1 MRRIESRGLR
11 LKLWCACAITTVSLA
26 ARSAGAQAPA
36 ESWDALFIGN
46 SKVGSIQTRV
56 NPVKDKD
63 RALINVLVDYK
74 LSLRRG
80 NDSVEIA
87 MQYGTIETLE
97 GEVLRLDTRTQAS
110 NQIIQVRGDVI
121 DGKMTLEIIN
131 GRQKQQEILVW
142 GPEVRGPYGPELSFT
157 RSPMKPGEVRKLKT
171 FMPNYNKIV
180 EVTLTARTVEA
191 IPLGGGAIRDLLRI
205 DQQIQTLDNK
215 PMPEM
220 NQTFWVDSV
229 GQVLKT
235 FNDNF
240 GGTTAYRT
248 TREAAV
254 RRVAKADQFDLIN
267 GMVVQVTRKIT
278 NPENSRDILYKV
290 SLTDADPAAF
300 FPNDRRQTL
309 KPGPEPRSASL
320 VVRTAGPLDGEAGPE
335 TVGAEY
341 LRSNPLVTSDD
352 SQVIRLARKAVGT
365 QTDPWAK
372 ARAISKWVATN
383 IKEKN
388 FETSFAPA
396 DEVARNLQGDC
407 TEHAVL
413 TAAMCRAEG
422 VPSRVVVGLIY
433 ATQLGGFGYHMW
445 DEVYVNRRWVAVD
458 AAFDQSQVDAVH
470 LKLSETSLD
479 GVSPFDTFTAV
490 TRVATKLKIEA
501 VEVR

>member
-1 MRRIESRGLR
+1 MRRIEFPGVR
-11 LKLWCACAITTVSLA
+11 LSLVFCCAIALLTSA
-26 ARSAGAQAPA
+26 APAQAQS
-36 ESWDALFIGN
+36 ESWDAVFIGN
-46 SKVGSIQTRV
+46 NKVGSIRTRV

-63 RALINVLVDYK
+63 RSLLNVLVDYK
-74 LSLRRG
+74 LTVRRG
-80 NDSVEIA
+80 NDSVVIA
-87 MQYGTIETLE
+87 MQYGTIETPE

-110 NQIIQVRGDVI
+110 NQIIRVNGDVI
-121 DGKMTLEIIN
+121 NGKMTLKIAN
-131 GRQKQQEILVW
+131 GSQKQQEVLDW

-157 RSPMKPGEVRKLKT
+157 RTPMKPGEVRKLKT

-180 EVTLTARTVEA
+180 EVTLTAQTVESIA
-191 IPLGGGAIRDLLRI
+191 LGGGAVRDLLKI
-205 DQQIQTLDNK
+205 EQEIHTTDNK

-248 TREAAV
+248 TKEAATREV
-254 RRVAKADQFDLIN
+254 ARVDQFDLIN
-267 GMVVQVTRKIT
+267 GMVVPVTRKIS

-290 SLTDADPAAF
+290 SLSDAEPAAF
-300 FPNDRRQTL
+300 FLNDRRQNL
-309 KPGPEPRSASL
+309 KPGPEPKAATL
-320 VVRTAGPLDGEAGPE
+320 TVRTAGPTEGEAGPE
-335 TVGAEY
+335 TVGDEY

-352 SQVIRLARKAVGT
+352 IQVIRLARRAVGN
-365 QTDPWAK
+365 QTDPWTK
-372 ARAISKWVATN
+372 AQAITKWVATN

-407 TEHAVL
+407 TEHGVL

-422 VPSRVVVGLIY
+422 IPARVVVGLVY
-433 ATQLGGFGYHMW
+433 ANQLNGFGYHMW
-445 DEVYVNRRWVAVD
+445 NEVYINRRWVAVD
-458 AAFDQSQVDAVH
+458 AAFDQTQVDAVH
-470 LKLSETSLD
+470 LKLSDTSLD